1 MLAAAAALHAE
12 GITFAPG
19 GSGAAGAAGR
29 LPGRRVVA
37 APVRAPGRRRNGA
50 ARGRAVRAR
59 APHGAPPPACL
70 ITAPQAGARGQH
82 TTWRAAARLTEHCAA
97 GGCMR
102 TALAG
107 RRLGARAWCLS
118 RAAAMLSRS
127 GPQGTAGLMA
137 CPGEFGGL
145 LWCVGAHQHAA
156 GSAACTTAP
165 HAVNKHTQ
173 HRLLNTARPR
183 AWLGAAG
190 GGAERVRAPRAGPGL
205 CGGGGAR
212 RAALAGGGLGRGLPW
227 LHALP
232 AHRGARRPA
241 QAARPP
247 APMHAHLS
255 APCACH
261 VQLPRLAQSSRDG
274 LCALGACA
282 LVMQVGQPARS

>member
-1 MLAAAAALHAE
+1 
-12 GITFAPG
+12 
-19 GSGAAGAAGR
+19 
-29 LPGRRVVA
+29 
-37 APVRAPGRRRNGA
+37 
-50 ARGRAVRAR
+50 
-59 APHGAPPPACL
+59 
-70 ITAPQAGARGQH
+70 
-82 TTWRAAARLTEHCAA
+82 
-97 GGCMR
+97 MR

-212 RAALAGGGLGRGLPW
+212 RAALAGGGLGRGLPR

-241 QAARPP
+241 RAARPL

-255 APCACH
+255 APCARH
-261 VQLPRLAQSSRDG
+261 VELPWLAQSSRDG
-274 LCALGACA
+274 LCTLGACA
-282 LVMQVGQPARS
+282 LGHASGAAGALLKTGCRCVSRRGYACGWLAPCARACLCRQLPARTPPLSMQTC